1 MWPETPGGC
10 GVLANNFYGD
20 NGGGRT
26 AFFAV
31 SGNDC
36 SLTGDR
42 REFIGRNGSLHAPSA
57 TKLQKL
63 SGKTGAGLDPCGAVQ
78 SAVTLIDG
86 DQRTFI
92 FILGAEENDVC
103 AQETLARYMNE
114 DTVRQELNRIHN
126 HWHNVLDKIV
136 VNTPDTS
143 VNLLVNGWLLYQ
155 TVACRLMARSGY
167 YQSGGAFGFR
177 DQLQD
182 TLALSHAAP
191 DRMREQIILCA
202 SRQFIEGDVQH
213 WWHPPHGN
221 GVRTRCSDDYLW
233 LPLAVCHYVE
243 TTGDMDAL
251 EIRIPYLEGRSLQP
265 GEESVYDTPVI
276 SGTEETLWLHCVKAI
291 HYGLRFGVHGLP
303 LMGAGDWNDG
313 MNRVGIEGKGESVW
327 LGFFLYDILQRF
339 AALAER
345 RLDESVA
352 AMCRS
357 QALRLQS
364 NLEAHAWDGE
374 WYRRGYFDDGTPL
387 GSKTSQDCRIDAIAQ
402 SWSVLS
408 GAASPGRCAKAM
420 QALDKLLVDNEGGL
434 IKLLTPPF
442 DGHGPNPGYIQG
454 YLPGVRENGGQYTHG
469 AIWAVMAFARMGNA
483 ERAWQLWS
491 MLSPINHTLNADSVG
506 IYKAEPYVMSADVY
520 SVAPHT
526 GRAGWSWYTGSAAWA
541 WRLLTEELLGI
552 KRSGTDFSV
561 HARLPDEWSSFS
573 MAYQYGESHYQ
584 ISVSRGDAEYC
595 VTLDGVL
602 LPDDRIPLKDDGQN
616 HTVEIIQN

>member
-1 MWPETPGGC
+1 
-10 GVLANNFYGD
+10 
-20 NGGGRT
+20 
-26 AFFAV
+26 
-31 SGNDC
+31 
-36 SLTGDR
+36 
-42 REFIGRNGSLHAPSA
+42 
-57 TKLQKL
+57 
-63 SGKTGAGLDPCGAVQ
+63 
-78 SAVTLIDG
+78 
-86 DQRTFI
+86 
-92 FILGAEENDVC
+92 
-103 AQETLARYMNE
+103 
-114 DTVRQELNRIHN
+114 
-126 HWHNVLDKIV
+126 
-136 VNTPDTS
+136 
-143 VNLLVNGWLLYQ
+143 
-155 TVACRLMARSGY
+155 
-167 YQSGGAFGFR
+167 
-177 DQLQD
+177 
-182 TLALSHAAP
+182 
-191 DRMREQIILCA
+191 MREQIILCA

-291 HYGLRFGVHGLP
+291 HYGLRFGEHGLP

-408 GAASPGRCAKAM
+408 GAASP
-420 QALDKLLVDNEGGL
+420 
-434 IKLLTPPF
+434 
-442 DGHGPNPGYIQG
+442 DGAQRPCRRWIST
-454 YLPGVRENGGQYTHG
+454 LWITKG
-469 AIWAVMAFARMGNA
+469 A
-483 ERAWQLWS
+483 
-491 MLSPINHTLNADSVG
+491 D
-506 IYKAEPYVMSADVY
+506 
-520 SVAPHT
+520 
-526 GRAGWSWYTGSAAWA
+526 
-541 WRLLTEELLGI
+541 
-552 KRSGTDFSV
+552 
-561 HARLPDEWSSFS
+561 
-573 MAYQYGESHYQ
+573 
-584 ISVSRGDAEYC
+584 
-595 VTLDGVL
+595 
-602 LPDDRIPLKDDGQN
+602 
-616 HTVEIIQN
+616 

>member
-1 MWPETPGGC
+1 M
-10 GVLANNFYGD
+10 
-20 NGGGRT
+20 
-26 AFFAV
+26 
-31 SGNDC
+31 
-36 SLTGDR
+36 
-42 REFIGRNGSLHAPSA
+42 
-57 TKLQKL
+57 
-63 SGKTGAGLDPCGAVQ
+63 
-78 SAVTLIDG
+78 
-86 DQRTFI
+86 
-92 FILGAEENDVC
+92 
-103 AQETLARYMNE
+103 
-114 DTVRQELNRIHN
+114 
-126 HWHNVLDKIV
+126 
-136 VNTPDTS
+136 
-143 VNLLVNGWLLYQ
+143 
-155 TVACRLMARSGY
+155 
-167 YQSGGAFGFR
+167 
-177 DQLQD
+177 
-182 TLALSHAAP
+182 
-191 DRMREQIILCA
+191 
-202 SRQFIEGDVQH
+202 QH

-251 EIRIPYLEGRSLQP
+251 EIRIPYLEGRSLQL

-291 HYGLRFGVHGLP
+291 HYGLRFGEHGLP

-339 AALAER
+339 AALAEH

-420 QALDKLLVDNEGGL
+420 QALDKHLVDNEGGL

-469 AIWAVMAFARMGNA
+469 AIWAVMAFARMGIA

-541 WRLLTEELLGI
+541 WRLLTEGLLGI